1 MLNLVTTA
9 GTESRLVEP
18 DRTHRVLPRMIHAR
32 DLLRELVVRDM
43 KLRYKRSVLGVLW
56 SLINPL
62 VQLLVFYFVF
72 GLLLTLNIPH
82 YATFLLTGV
91 LAWSWFQSSLL
102 FATGAIVDN
111 RDLIKRPGFPAAIL
125 PTVTV
130 TSHLIHFLLAIP
142 VLLICVLL
150 DVGHITIAVIA
161 LPIVIV
167 LQFVLTL
174 SLAFLLAMFHVT
186 FRDTQYL
193 LGVLLQLLFFLTPV
207 FYNIAA
213 IPERYRSLIKFNP
226 LVPLVEAYRAILI
239 QGEWPSM
246 ASLSILA
253 VCSVGLLAL
262 SYTVFMRASY
272 HFVEEL

>member
-1 MLNLVTTA
+1 
-9 GTESRLVEP
+9 
-18 DRTHRVLPRMIHAR
+18 MIHAR

-43 KLRYKRSVLGVLW
+43 KLRYKRSVLGILW
-56 SLINPL
+56 SLVNPL
-62 VQLLVFYFVF
+62 VQLLVFYFIF
-72 GLLLTLNIPH
+72 GLLLPLNIHH

-102 FATGAIVDN
+102 FSTGAIVDN

-150 DVGHITIAVIA
+150 DVGHIAIAVIA

-174 SLAFLLAMFHVT
+174 SLAFLLARFHVT

-226 LVPLVEAYRAILI
+226 LVPLIEAYRAILI

-253 VCSVGLLAL
+253 VCSVGFLAL

>member
-1 MLNLVTTA
+1 MWNVLASA
-9 GTESRLVEP
+9 GTPSRIF
-18 DRTHRVLPRMIHAR
+18 DSNRTQSILRRVVYAR
-32 DLLRELVVRDM
+32 DLLRELVARDM
-43 KLRYKRSVLGVLW
+43 KLRYKRSVLGIVW
-56 SLINPL
+56 SLLNPVL
-62 VQLLVFYFVF
+62 QLLILYFVF
-72 GLLLTLNIPH
+72 GLLLSLKIPH
-82 YATFLLTGV
+82 YASFLFTGV
-91 LAWSWFQSSLL
+91 LVWNWFSASLL

-111 RDLIKRPGFPAAIL
+111 RDLIKRPGFPVAIL

-142 VLLICVLL
+142 ALLICVLL

-167 LQFVLTL
+167 LQFVLTV

-213 IPERYRSLIKFNP
+213 IPERYRSLITFNP